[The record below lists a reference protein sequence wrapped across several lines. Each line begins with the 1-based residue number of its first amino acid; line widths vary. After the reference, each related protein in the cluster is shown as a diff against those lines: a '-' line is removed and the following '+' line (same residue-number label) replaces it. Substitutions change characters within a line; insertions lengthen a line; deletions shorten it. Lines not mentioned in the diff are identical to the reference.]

1 MFEPSPQRRLLSLD
15 RGFCQPRGRH
25 GLLATLLASL
35 ILLSCATALAQA
47 EDEDEPA
54 PETPKASPAPAP
66 APAAGVDDEPPQATQ
81 EEKERARF
89 HFRKG
94 IKLLTEEAWAPALAE
109 FLRSRELYATRVAT
123 NNAAVSLRKLQRY
136 DEALDM
142 YETLLRDFT
151 VPADE
156 RAAAQKEIAD
166 LRGLVGTLDIV
177 GAEPGANIVISSVDR
192 GEYPPVKPIRVPA
205 GKHVIRIYKQ
215 GFEPYQTAVDV
226 AGGQIVSVEATMAEL
241 TSSGRL
247 RVTER
252 SAKVVN
258 VLVDN
263 VVVGKTPW
271 EGVIGVGDHNVA
283 LRGAG
288 KVGSQ
293 PATASVKSQELTTLA
308 LLAED
313 LNAQLRI
320 DPTPAGAV
328 VSIDGVDVGSGVWL
342 GRLKSGSHKIEARM
356 DGFLT
361 VEQTVNLSDGQREL
375 IAPELERDDDAP
387 MWRKP
392 SKWTFD
398 VGGGFVVMPSLGG
411 DLAESCDGDCAPGT
425 GLGGLALVHASYE
438 FGSGLGIGLEVGYLV
453 TTQTY
458 EDRPTQLAPNGLPDS
473 NGGAVTD
480 NLRMQGFLA
489 GAALG
494 YHIGEQYPVVLRLGA
509 GVMVGEVRDERIGSF
524 NVPEERGGGNYG
536 TFPVVDFQSA
546 TYFYLDP
553 GIRAGVLLG
562 ENWELTGSV
571 QAIMLIA
578 LSQPKFDNTLQ
589 VAASTE
595 GIGTYMDE
603 SVVGSFV
610 LGIVPGANLRYHFE

>member
-1 MFEPSPQRRLLSLD
+1 MFEPSPQRRLLRVDLEL
-15 RGFCQPRGRH
+15 CPPRGRH
-25 GLLATLLASL
+25 GVFAALLV
-35 ILLSCATALAQA
+35 LLSLFACATASAQT
-47 EDEDEPA
+47 DDEPA
-54 PETPKASPAPAP
+54 PEPPKASPAPAP
-66 APAAGVDDEPPQATQ
+66 PPAAAGLEDEPPEATQ
-81 EEKERARF
+81 EEKEKARF

-156 RAAAQKEIAD
+156 RAAAQKEIAE

-177 GAEPGANIVISSVDR
+177 GAEPGASIVVSSVDR

-205 GKHVIRIYKQ
+205 GKHVIRIYKP

-226 AGGQIVSVEATMAEL
+226 AGGQIVSIEATMAEL

-252 SAKVVN
+252 SGRIVN
-258 VLVDN
+258 VMVDN

-288 KVGSQ
+288 KIGSQ
-293 PATASVKSQELTTLA
+293 PATATVKSQELTTLA

-356 DGFLT
+356 EGFLT
-361 VEQTVNLSDGQREL
+361 SEQTVKLSDGQREL
-375 IAPELERDDDAP
+375 IAFELERDDDAP

-392 SKWTFD
+392 SRWTFD

-411 DLAESCDGDCAPGT
+411 DLADTCDGDCSAGT

-453 TTQTY
+453 TAQTY
-458 EDRPTQLAPNGLPDS
+458 EDRPTQLAPNGLPDQ
-473 NGGAVTD
+473 NGGVVTD
-480 NLRMQGFLA
+480 DLRMQGFLA

-494 YHIGEQYPVVLRLGA
+494 YHIGEEYPVVLRLGA

-524 NVPEERGGGNYG
+524 NAPDARGGGSYG
-536 TFPVVDFQSA
+536 TFPIVDFPSA

-553 GIRAGVLLG
+553 GIRAGVRLG

-578 LSQPKFDNTLQ
+578 LSQPKFDNTLE

-595 GIGTYMDE
+595 GIGTYADE
-603 SVVGSFV
+603 SVMGSFV
-610 LGIVPGANLRYHFE
+610 LGIVPGANLRYDFE